1 MTPDLIPRL
10 IAEIALADPRVRKDD
25 DAEQR
30 AQALMWAAAL
40 TGVPY
45 DFALRAAR
53 EHYRTS
59 PWSVMPAD
67 IATRWDTWSRARLA
81 RHTDPT
87 PAVDPDRSGAWC
99 RELGATRRAVAVGE
113 AEPTPAAIAE
123 GPPLAVA
130 ELVAGIGRTPPT
142 RDDAAPY
149 IPADVRQA
157 LDQFRTA
164 RRAEWTIPCP
174 VPACRAR
181 RGDPCTRPS
190 GGRLNGDE
198 LSTGSH
204 PSRLDAWL
212 VQQAAA

>member
-1 MTPDLIPRL
+1 MTPDQIPKL
-10 IAEIALADPRVRKDD
+10 LAEIALADPRVRRDD
-25 DAEQR
+25 PTERR
-30 AQALMWAAAL
+30 AQAKMWAGILAE
-40 TGVPY
+40 TPY
-45 DFALRAAR
+45 EFALRAAH
-53 EHYRTS
+53 EHYRAS
-59 PWSVMPAD
+59 QWPILPAD
-67 IATRWDTWSRARLA
+67 IATRWTAWTRGRLA
-81 RHTDPT
+81 RHTDPK
-87 PAVDPDRSGAWC
+87 PAVDPDRSAAWC
-99 RELGATRRAVAVGE
+99 AELGATRRAVAIGA
-113 AEPTPAAIAE
+113 AEPTPAAIAK

-181 RGDPCTRPS
+181 PGDPCTRPS

>member
-10 IAEIALADPRVRKDD
+10 IAELALADPRLRKDD
-25 DAEQR
+25 DAERR
-30 AQALMWAAAL
+30 AQSLLWAAAL

-99 RELGATRRAVAVGE
+99 RELGATRRAVAAGE
-113 AEPTPAAIAE
+113 VEPTPAAIAE

-142 RDDAAPY
+142 RDGAQY
-149 IPADVRQA
+149 IPAAAGQVLA
-157 LDQFRTA
+157 AFRA
-164 RRAEWTIPCP
+164 VRRAEWTIGCP

-181 RGDPCTRPS
+181 PGDPCTRPS
-190 GGRLNGDE
+190 GGR

-212 VQQAAA
+212 VQQATA